1 MGTESSDVSVNLQQ
15 LVRMINKTNCVE
27 FQSEEARVVTEA
39 GVCSQSTWGIIQ
51 EMLQS
56 LKPNSEKI
64 QAV

>member
-39 GVCSQSTWGIIQ
+39 GVCSQST
-51 EMLQS
+51 
-56 LKPNSEKI
+56 
-64 QAV
+64 